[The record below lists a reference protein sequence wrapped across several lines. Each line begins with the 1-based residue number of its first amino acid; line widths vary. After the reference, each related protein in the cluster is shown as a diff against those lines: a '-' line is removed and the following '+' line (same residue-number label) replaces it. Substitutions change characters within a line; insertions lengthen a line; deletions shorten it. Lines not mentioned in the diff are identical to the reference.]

1 MQGQPSGEAFIQMDS
16 EEAARASA
24 QQKHNKFMM
33 FGKKYR
39 YIEVFQCSGDD
50 MNLVL
55 NGGLQTPTNP
65 PKPPILSPG
74 MLPQTSQATQSSPS
88 PGLPITIPPPLTLSI
103 TPPTAAASFLAQQQA
118 QLIAQQNLLAR
129 QQALNA
135 SNALAN
141 QTQNHAQNQATV
153 AAAAAAAVAAADQS
167 QYYLPN
173 FGLMPS
179 PSGVSGQTHLSLS
192 HLSGATA
199 THANTAAGARYQ
211 QLETAASYDQSG
223 LNSLHHSH
231 HPHARRQLAE
241 TNSVRQCNFL
251 PPGHHPN
258 HSHHQPSVAA
268 AAPYPFML
276 RPGLHSSN
284 FQTQINHQMSMAGY
298 LPPQFH
304 PASLA
309 LLQQTPS
316 HLHAA
321 AAAAQH
327 HHHHQQTHP
336 TSAQLAAAQV
346 ATSLATTAHLSY
358 QMPTVSFATANMMQ
372 AQAASFKRSY
382 GTAFE
387 HDPLA
392 AMDARLPA
400 AAKRFLTRQP
410 IYAPYFPPGL

>member
-55 NGGLQTPTNP
+55 NGGLQTPPNP

-88 PGLPITIPPPLTLSI
+88 PGLPMTIPPPLTLSI

-135 SNALAN
+135 SNVALVN
-141 QTQNHAQNQATV
+141 QTQNHVQNQASV
-153 AAAAAAAVAAADQS
+153 AAAVAAADQS
-167 QYYLPN
+167 QYYLI
-173 FGLMPS
+173 PS
-179 PSGVSGQTHLSLS
+179 PGSVPGQGHLTLS
-192 HLSGATA
+192 HLSGASA
-199 THANTAAGARYQ
+199 SHANSGAAAAAAAAA
-211 QLETAASYDQSG
+211 TASYESG
-223 LNSLHHSH
+223 VNQLHHSH
-231 HPHARRQLAE
+231 HHHARRQLTEAPPG
-241 TNSVRQCNFL
+241 RPCNFL
-251 PPGHHPN
+251 PQIHHPN

-276 RPGLHSSN
+276 RHGLHSSN
-284 FQTQINHQMSMAGY
+284 FQAQINHQMNMAGY

-304 PASLA
+304 PSLT
-309 LLQQTPS
+309 LLQTPMPS
-316 HLHAA
+316 HMHAA

-327 HHHHQQTHP
+327 HQQQTHP
-336 TSAQLAAAQV
+336 TSAALAAAQV
-346 ATSLATTAHLSY
+346 ATSLATTAHHPY

-382 GTAFE
+382 GAAFE
-387 HDPLA
+387 HDPLS